1 METNAQLRNS
11 ELLVKKYESQY
22 GDYMDIAKESMQ
34 KKFEYDWSAED
45 TLAFGRYAENWEN
58 YRPLM
63 EADLTSRNTLG
74 EALNS
79 NLGLIAMAYAA
90 LPIQNLASI
99 QPLTDEAGTVFFR
112 NGIATQDR
120 GQIKAGDNLIQP
132 LGAINNQIDSY
143 INETQVFSKTVG
155 SATEFTIAT
164 AAELRPG
171 SVKVIVAG
179 GKIKGMDDGEG
190 HILGVGIDAET
201 STVNYKT
208 GEVKLKLV
216 DAAGKGVTATDV
228 IDVTTSQSVI
238 DADTIPTMKWVLS
251 SQVVRADY
259 YILQSQYSN
268 LSELVLRK
276 RFGAELSDQVS
287 ADLVA
292 QITSAIMFN
301 AIRKLRNSAIKNEQ
315 TSGVAITWPKT
326 APAGIADVDHRRTF
340 DDKLTEA
347 VGVMYK
353 IAGKGDVSTMVVGTS
368 GKKILKTAGMRT
380 IKNAVSGPHL
390 CGMYDSVPVYYAP
403 NSVLGDDEMLV
414 VYRGANWYESALVYA
429 PFLPVTTVSGNAVQN
444 VLTNANAAYHSAA
457 LESVMDGFCVRIT
470 LV

>member
-11 ELLVKKYESQY
+11 ELLVRKYESQY
-22 GDYMDIAKESMQ
+22 GEYMDIARESMS
-34 KKFEYDWSAED
+34 KKFEYDWTAED
-45 TLAFGRYAENWEN
+45 SLAFGRYAENWES

-63 EADLTSRNTLG
+63 EADNTSRNTLG

-90 LPIQNLASI
+90 MPIQNLASV

-112 NGIATQDR
+112 KGIATMDR
-120 GQIKAGDNLIQP
+120 GSIKAGDDLIQP
-132 LGAINNQIDSY
+132 MGAINSNIDSY
-143 INETQVFSKTVG
+143 INETQHFSKTVG
-155 SATEFTIAT
+155 SAAEFDIDT
-164 AAELRPG
+164 APELRPG
-171 SVKVIVAG
+171 SVKVTVGG
-179 GKIKGMDDGEG
+179 GKIKGIDDGEG
-190 HILGVGIDAET
+190 HILGVGIDAES

-208 GEVKLKLV
+208 GKVHLKLV
-216 DAAGKGVTATDV
+216 GAADKGVTAADV
-228 IDVTTSQSVI
+228 IDVMTSQSVI
-238 DADTIPTMKWVLS
+238 DADTIPTMKWILS
-251 SQVVRADY
+251 SQVVQAEY

-292 QITSAIMFN
+292 QITSAVMFKAISKLRQS
-301 AIRKLRNSAIKNEQ
+301 AIRNEVK
-315 TSGVAITWPKT
+315 SGVAITWPKT

-390 CGMYDSVPVYYAP
+390 CGMYDSIPVYYAP

-429 PFLPVTTVSGNAVQN
+429 PFLPVTTVSGNAVNN
-444 VLTNANAAYHSAA
+444 VMMNANAAYHSAA
-457 LESVMDGFCVRIT
+457 LESVMDGFCVRIS
-470 LV
+470 LI